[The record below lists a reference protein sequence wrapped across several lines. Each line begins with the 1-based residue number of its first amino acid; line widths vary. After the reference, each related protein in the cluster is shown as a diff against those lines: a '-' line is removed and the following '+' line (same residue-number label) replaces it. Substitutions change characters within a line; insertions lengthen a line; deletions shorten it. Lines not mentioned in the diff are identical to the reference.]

1 MFCRSLTQKEG
12 HKTQESIDIWR
23 KGLWIFTFFNVTLFI
38 NFLKYELDKMQL
50 LCQINKTVSGT
61 RLTDKTKS
69 NQGLL
74 THYTDN
80 IWS

>member
-1 MFCRSLTQKEG
+1 
-12 HKTQESIDIWR
+12 
-23 KGLWIFTFFNVTLFI
+23 
-38 NFLKYELDKMQL
+38 MQL
-50 LCQINKTVSGT
+50 LYQINMPWSGT

-80 IWS
+80 IRSKENNQLGLDNDILSAVPKVRQQHN

>member
-1 MFCRSLTQKEG
+1 MIVLLHCIIFIFKK
-12 HKTQESIDIWR
+12 KTEKR
-23 KGLWIFTFFNVTLFI
+23 
-38 NFLKYELDKMQL
+38 KMQL
-50 LCQINKTVSGT
+50 LYQINMTGSGT

>member
-1 MFCRSLTQKEG
+1 
-12 HKTQESIDIWR
+12 
-23 KGLWIFTFFNVTLFI
+23 
-38 NFLKYELDKMQL
+38 MQL
-50 LCQINKTVSGT
+50 LYQINMPGSGT

>member
-1 MFCRSLTQKEG
+1 MIVLLHGIIKKICILIFIFKK
-12 HKTQESIDIWR
+12 KTEKR
-23 KGLWIFTFFNVTLFI
+23 
-38 NFLKYELDKMQL
+38 KMQL
-50 LCQINKTVSGT
+50 LYQINMTGSGT